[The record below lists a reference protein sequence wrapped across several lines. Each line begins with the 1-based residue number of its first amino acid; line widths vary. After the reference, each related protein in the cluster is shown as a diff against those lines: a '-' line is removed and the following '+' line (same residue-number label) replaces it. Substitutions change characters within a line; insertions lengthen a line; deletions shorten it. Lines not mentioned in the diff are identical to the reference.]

1 MYEVVPASAADIHR
15 WRSDPLCPMFD
26 PAVAAAAGARRV
38 VAASAP
44 TPPQRQQEAADDF
57 PHFMHLLGG
66 PFRQYGT
73 PPPSGDFD
81 LPAVPGSASDV
92 QRSHMGCA
100 AQKGDWQ

>member
-44 TPPQRQQEAADDF
+44 TPPQRQQEAGDDF
-57 PHFMHLLGG
+57 DPLYLLGMRWRRPG
-66 PFRQYGT
+66 MK
-73 PPPSGDFD
+73 PPQSGAFDIPS
-81 LPAVPGSASDV
+81 VPISFCT
-92 QRSHMGCA
+92 RSLHPP
-100 AQKGDWQ
+100 